1 MITIQDNNYQG
12 KVCSLHDVAD
22 LLSIGNKS
30 IRQLCDENEHLL
42 VFPLS
47 IDDTDDRIG
56 DSTIVDIYAED
67 ENFVR
72 IKSGNI
78 MGFVGR
84 KNQQLKIY
92 SRFDNQKHDLFLHY
106 MLQKVFSFNIFN
118 LDFTSSEDNVFEFLV
133 YMFPAILK
141 KAMRQGIYK
150 EYRRFRHN
158 DANVRGTIDISRHI
172 RENIPFRGTVAYNT
186 REFSFD
192 NSVTELIR
200 HTIEY
205 IKTIPSGDI
214 ILSSDKTVE
223 DCIKK
228 IVSYTHSYN
237 YTERIKIIQDNLRPR
252 IHPFYKEYTALQK
265 LCVQILRQE
274 EIKYGTDD
282 DRIYGILF
290 DGAWLWE
297 EYLNTLLCKK
307 GFIHPENK
315 LGTGAIYLFE
325 HGGQRFPDFW
335 KQDIV
340 LDAKYKKLAINGTRL
355 DIERDDVHQI
365 MAYMYRLKAQRGG
378 VICPLT
384 GNENKIISERMHK
397 DSYKGVMAIYALA
410 IPKDCNTYADFVKQ
424 MAKSENSFL
433 QKNITR
439 GEKVK

>member
-12 KVCSLHDVAD
+12 KVCSLHDTAD
-22 LLSIGNKS
+22 LLSIGNKP

-67 ENFVR
+67 ENSIR

-84 KNQQLKIY
+84 KNQQMKIY
-92 SRFDNQKHDLFLHY
+92 SRFDNQKHDFFLHY

-133 YMFPAILK
+133 YMFPAMLK

-158 DANVRGTIDISRHI
+158 DANVHGTIDISRHI

-192 NSVTELIR
+192 NSITELIR

-228 IVSYTHSYN
+228 IISYTPSYCH
-237 YTERIKIIQDNLRPR
+237 TERIKIIQDNLLPR
-252 IHPFYKEYTALQK
+252 NHPFYKEYTALQK

-282 DRIYGILF
+282 DRVYGILF

-297 EYLNTLLCKK
+297 EYLNTLLCEK
-307 GFIHPENK
+307 GFTHPENK

-340 LDAKYKKLAINGTRL
+340 LDAKYKKLAINGNRL
-355 DIERDDVHQI
+355 DIERDDIHQI
-365 MAYMYRLKAQRGG
+365 MAYMYRLKASKGG
-378 VICPLT
+378 IVCPYD
-384 GNENKIISERMHK
+384 GEKNKIISQNMHK
-397 DSYKGVMAIYALA
+397 DSYLGSLSLYALA
-410 IPKDCNTYADFVKQ
+410 IPKNCSLYEDFTKLIV
-424 MAKSENSFL
+424 ENERTLLEELS
-433 QKNITR
+433 
-439 GEKVK
+439 

>member
-56 DSTIVDIYAED
+56 DSTIIDIYAEN

-92 SRFDNQKHDLFLHY
+92 SRFDNQKHDFFLHY

-118 LDFTSSEDNVFEFLV
+118 LDFTSSEDNVFEFLI
-133 YMFPAILK
+133 YMFPAMLK
-141 KAMRQGIYK
+141 IAMRQGVYK

-192 NSVTELIR
+192 NSITELIR

-228 IVSYTHSYN
+228 IVSYTPSYSH
-237 YTERIKIIQDNLRPR
+237 TERIKIIQDNLLPCN
-252 IHPFYKEYTALQK
+252 HPFYKEYTALQK

-297 EYLNTLLCKK
+297 EYLNTLLCEK

-315 LGTGAIYLFE
+315 LGTGSIYLFE

-340 LDAKYKKLAINGTRL
+340 LDAKYKKLAINGNRL

-365 MAYMYRLKAQRGG
+365 MAYMYRLKAPKGG
-378 VICPLT
+378 IICPYV
-384 GNENKIISERMHK
+384 GDDNKVISQNMHK
-397 DSYKGVMAIYALA
+397 DSYLGSLSLYALA
-410 IPKDCNTYADFVKQ
+410 IPKNCISYEDFVKRIVDNERVLLEEL
-424 MAKSENSFL
+424 S
-433 QKNITR
+433 
-439 GEKVK
+439 

>member
-84 KNQQLKIY
+84 KNQQMKIY
-92 SRFDNQKHDLFLHY
+92 SRFDNQEHDYFLHY
-106 MLQKVFSFNIFN
+106 MLQKVFSYNIFN
-118 LDFTSSEDNVFEFLV
+118 LDFNISEDNVFEFLV
-133 YMFPAILK
+133 YMFPAMLK

-158 DANVRGTIDISRHI
+158 NANVRGTIDISRHI

-186 REFSFD
+186 REFCFD
-192 NSVTELIR
+192 NSITELIR

-228 IVSYTHSYN
+228 IVSYTPSYIH
-237 YTERIKIIQDNLRPR
+237 TERIKIIQDNLLPCN
-252 IHPFYKEYTALQK
+252 HPFYTEYTTLQK

-315 LGTGAIYLFE
+315 LGTGSIYLFE

-365 MAYMYRLKAQRGG
+365 MAYMYRLKASKGG
-378 VICPLT
+378 IVCPYD
-384 GNENKIISERMHK
+384 GEKNKIISQNMHK
-397 DSYKGVMAIYALA
+397 DSYLGSLSLYAFA
-410 IPKDCNTYADFVKQ
+410 IPKNCSSYEDFTKLIV
-424 MAKSENSFL
+424 ENERTLLEELS
-433 QKNITR
+433 
-439 GEKVK
+439 

>member
-1 MITIQDNNYQG
+1 MIIIQDNNQIG
-12 KVCSLHDVAD
+12 KVCQRHEIAD
-22 LLSIGNKS
+22 ILSIANKP

-42 VFPLS
+42 VFPIS
-47 IDDTDDRIG
+47 IDDTNDKIG
-56 DSTIVDIYAED
+56 DNTIVDIYAED
-67 ENFVR
+67 DNSVR
-72 IKSGNI
+72 IKSNNI

-84 KNQQLKIY
+84 KKQQLKIY
-92 SRFDNQKHDLFLHY
+92 SRFDDEEHDYFLHY
-106 MLQKVFSFNIFN
+106 MLQKVFSYNIFN
-118 LDFTSSEDNVFEFLV
+118 LDFTTSEENVFDFLL
-133 YMFPAILK
+133 YMFPAMLK
-141 KAMRQGIYK
+141 RAMCQGIYK
-150 EYRRFRHN
+150 EYKSFKHN
-158 DANVRGTIDISRHI
+158 DSNVHGTIDLSRHI
-172 RENIPFRGTVAYNT
+172 RENIPFRGTVSYNT
-186 REFSFD
+186 RDSSLD

-205 IKTIPSGDI
+205 IKTIPLGNE
-214 ILSSDKTVE
+214 ILSSDNTVT

-228 IVSYTHSYN
+228 IISYTPSYCHSDRMKVLQN
-237 YTERIKIIQDNLRPR
+237 NLIPCH
-252 IHPFYKEYTALQK
+252 HPFYTEYIILQK

-274 EIKYGTDD
+274 EIKYGTNDN
-282 DRIYGILF
+282 RIYGVLF

-297 EYLNTLLCKK
+297 EYLNTLLYGV
-307 GFIHPENK
+307 GFTHPENK

-335 KQDIV
+335 KKDFV
-340 LDAKYKKLAINGTRL
+340 LDAKYKRLTQKGDRL
-355 DIERDDVHQI
+355 DIGREDVHQI

-433 QKNITR
+433 HKILQE
-439 GEKVK
+439 EKK

>member
-12 KVCSLHDVAD
+12 KVCSLHDTAD
-22 LLSIGNKS
+22 LLSIGNKP

-56 DSTIVDIYAED
+56 DSTIVDIYTED
-67 ENFVR
+67 ENSIR

-84 KNQQLKIY
+84 KNQQMKIY
-92 SRFDNQKHDLFLHY
+92 SRFDNQKHDFFLHY

-133 YMFPAILK
+133 YMFPAMLK
-141 KAMRQGIYK
+141 KAMRQGVYK
-150 EYRRFRHN
+150 EYRKFRHN

-172 RENIPFRGTVAYNT
+172 RENFPFRGTVAYNT
-186 REFSFD
+186 KEYSFD
-192 NSVTELIR
+192 NSITELIR

-228 IVSYTHSYN
+228 IISYTPSYSH
-237 YTERIKIIQDNLRPR
+237 TERIKIIQDNLLPCN
-252 IHPFYKEYTALQK
+252 HPFYTEYTALQK

-297 EYLNTLLCKK
+297 EYLNTLLCEK

-340 LDAKYKKLAINGTRL
+340 LDAKYKKLAINGNRL
-355 DIERDDVHQI
+355 DISRDDVHQI
-365 MAYMYRLKAQRGG
+365 IAYMYRLKASKGG
-378 VICPLT
+378 IVCPYD
-384 GNENKIISERMHK
+384 GEKNKMISQNMHK
-397 DSYKGVMAIYALA
+397 DSYLGSLSLYALA
-410 IPKDCNTYADFVKQ
+410 ISKNCSSYEDFTKCVI
-424 MAKSENSFL
+424 ENERTLLAELS
-433 QKNITR
+433 
-439 GEKVK
+439 

>member
-56 DSTIVDIYAED
+56 DSTIIDIYAEN

-92 SRFDNQKHDLFLHY
+92 SRFDNQKHDFFLHY

-133 YMFPAILK
+133 YMFPAMLK
-141 KAMRQGIYK
+141 IAMRQGVYK

-186 REFSFD
+186 RELSFD
-192 NSVTELIR
+192 NSITELIR

-228 IVSYTHSYN
+228 IVSYTPSYSH
-237 YTERIKIIQDNLRPR
+237 TERIKIIQDNLLPCN
-252 IHPFYKEYTALQK
+252 HPFYK
-265 LCVQILRQE
+265 
-274 EIKYGTDD
+274 
-282 DRIYGILF
+282 
-290 DGAWLWE
+290 
-297 EYLNTLLCKK
+297 
-307 GFIHPENK
+307 
-315 LGTGAIYLFE
+315 
-325 HGGQRFPDFW
+325 
-335 KQDIV
+335 
-340 LDAKYKKLAINGTRL
+340 
-355 DIERDDVHQI
+355 
-365 MAYMYRLKAQRGG
+365 
-378 VICPLT
+378 
-384 GNENKIISERMHK
+384 
-397 DSYKGVMAIYALA
+397 
-410 IPKDCNTYADFVKQ
+410 
-424 MAKSENSFL
+424 
-433 QKNITR
+433 
-439 GEKVK
+439 

>member
-1 MITIQDNNYQG
+1 MITIPDNNYKG
-12 KVCSLHDVAD
+12 KVCPLHEAAD
-22 LLSIGNKS
+22 LLPIANKP
-30 IRQLCDENEHLL
+30 IRQLCEENEHLL
-42 VFPLS
+42 IFPLS

-67 ENFVR
+67 ENSIR

-84 KNQQLKIY
+84 KNQQMKIY
-92 SRFDNQKHDLFLHY
+92 SRFDNQEHDYFLHY
-106 MLQKVFSFNIFN
+106 MLQKVFSYNIFN

-133 YMFPAILK
+133 YMFPAMLK

-214 ILSSDKTVE
+214 ILSSDKVVD

-228 IVSYTHSYN
+228 IVSYTPSYN
-237 YTERIKIIQDNLRPR
+237 HTERMKIIQDNLLPR
-252 IHPFYKEYTALQK
+252 NHPFYTEYAALQK
-265 LCVQILRQE
+265 LCIQILRHE

-282 DRIYGILF
+282 EKIYGILF

-297 EYLNTLLCKK
+297 EYLNTLLCEK

-340 LDAKYKKLAINGTRL
+340 LDAKYKKLAINGNRL

-365 MAYMYRLKAQRGG
+365 MAYMYRLKAPKGG
-378 VICPLT
+378 IICPFM
-384 GNENKIISERMHK
+384 GDDNKVISQNMHK
-397 DSYKGVMAIYALA
+397 DSYLGSMYLYALA
-410 IPKDCNTYADFVKQ
+410 IPRDCISYEEFVKRI
-424 MAKSENSFL
+424 AEKENALLKKTS
-433 QKNITR
+433 
-439 GEKVK
+439 

>member
-12 KVCSLHDVAD
+12 KVCSLHDTAD
-22 LLSIGNKS
+22 LLSIGNKP

-47 IDDTDDRIG
+47 IDDTEDRIG

-67 ENFVR
+67 ENSVR

-92 SRFDNQKHDLFLHY
+92 SRFDNQKKDFFLHY
-106 MLQKVFSFNIFN
+106 MLQKVFSLNIFN

-133 YMFPAILK
+133 YMFPVMLK
-141 KAMRQGIYK
+141 KAMHQGIYK

-172 RENIPFRGTVAYNT
+172 RENIPFQGTVAYNT
-186 REFSFD
+186 RELSFD

-205 IKTIPSGDI
+205 IKTIPSGDV
-214 ILSSDKTVE
+214 ILSSDKAV
-223 DCIKK
+223 DDYIKK
-228 IVSYTHSYN
+228 LISYTPSYCH
-237 YTERIKIIQDNLRPR
+237 TERIKIIQDNLLPR
-252 IHPFYKEYTALQK
+252 NHPFYTEYAALQK
-265 LCVQILRQE
+265 LCIQILRHE

-282 DRIYGILF
+282 EKIYGILF

-297 EYLNTLLCKK
+297 EYLNTLLCEK

-315 LGTGAIYLFE
+315 IGTGAIYLFE

-340 LDAKYKKLAINGTRL
+340 LDAKYKKLAINGNRL

-365 MAYMYRLKAQRGG
+365 MAYMYRLKAPKGG
-378 VICPLT
+378 IICPFM
-384 GNENKIISERMHK
+384 GDDNKIIFQNMHK
-397 DSYKGVMAIYALA
+397 DSYLGTMYLYALA
-410 IPKDCNTYADFVKQ
+410 IPRDCISYKEFVKRI
-424 MAKSENSFL
+424 AEKENALLKETS
-433 QKNITR
+433 
-439 GEKVK
+439 

>member
-12 KVCSLHDVAD
+12 KVCSLHDTAD
-22 LLSIGNKS
+22 LLSIGNKP

-56 DSTIVDIYAED
+56 DSTIVDIYTED
-67 ENFVR
+67 ENSIR

-84 KNQQLKIY
+84 KNQQMKIY
-92 SRFDNQKHDLFLHY
+92 SRFDNQKHDFFLHY

-133 YMFPAILK
+133 YMFPAMLK
-141 KAMRQGIYK
+141 KAMRQGVYK
-150 EYRRFRHN
+150 EYRKFRHN

-172 RENIPFRGTVAYNT
+172 RENFPFRGTVAYNT
-186 REFSFD
+186 KEYSFD
-192 NSVTELIR
+192 NSITELIR

-228 IVSYTHSYN
+228 IISYTPSYSH
-237 YTERIKIIQDNLRPR
+237 TERIKIIQDNLLPCN
-252 IHPFYKEYTALQK
+252 HPFYTEYTALQK

-297 EYLNTLLCKK
+297 EYLNTLLCEK

-335 KQDIV
+335 KQNIV
-340 LDAKYKKLAINGTRL
+340 LDAKYKKLATNGNRL

-365 MAYMYRLKAQRGG
+365 MAYMYRLKASKGG
-378 VICPLT
+378 IVCPYD
-384 GNENKIISERMHK
+384 GEKNKIISQNMHK
-397 DSYKGVMAIYALA
+397 DSYLGSLSLYALA
-410 IPKDCNTYADFVKQ
+410 IPKNCSSYEEFVKRIV
-424 MAKSENSFL
+424 ENERALLEELS
-433 QKNITR
+433 
-439 GEKVK
+439 

>member
-12 KVCSLHDVAD
+12 MVYSLHDTAD
-22 LLSIGNKS
+22 LLSIANKP
-30 IRQLCDENEHLL
+30 IKQLCDENEHLL

-47 IDDTDDRIG
+47 IDETNDRIG
-56 DSTIVDIYAED
+56 DCTIVDIYAKD
-67 ENFVR
+67 ENSVK

-92 SRFDNQKHDLFLHY
+92 SRFDNQKHDFFLHY

-133 YMFPAILK
+133 YMFPAMLK

-150 EYRRFRHN
+150 EYKRFRHN
-158 DANVRGTIDISRHI
+158 DANVHGTIDISRHI

-205 IKTIPSGDI
+205 IKTIPSGGI
-214 ILSSDKTVE
+214 ILSSDKAVE

-228 IVSYTHSYN
+228 IVSYTPSYSH
-237 YTERIKIIQDNLRPR
+237 TERIKIIQDNLRPR

-297 EYLNTLLCKK
+297 EYLNTLLCEK

-315 LGTGAIYLFE
+315 LGTGSIYLFE

-340 LDAKYKKLAINGTRL
+340 LDAKYKKLAINGNRL
-355 DIERDDVHQI
+355 DIERNDVHQI
-365 MAYMYRLKAQRGG
+365 MAYMYRLKAPKGG
-378 VICPLT
+378 IICPFM
-384 GNENKIISERMHK
+384 GDDNKVISQKMHK
-397 DSYKGVMAIYALA
+397 DSYLGTMSLYALA
-410 IPKDCNTYADFVKQ
+410 IPRDCYSYEEFVKRI
-424 MAKSENSFL
+424 AEKENALLNEIS
-433 QKNITR
+433 
-439 GEKVK
+439 

>member
-12 KVCSLHDVAD
+12 KVCSLHDTAD
-22 LLSIGNKS
+22 LLSIGNKP

-56 DSTIVDIYAED
+56 DSTIVDIYAEN
-67 ENFVR
+67 ENSVR

-84 KNQQLKIY
+84 KNQQMKIY
-92 SRFDNQKHDLFLHY
+92 SRFDNQKHDFFLHY

-133 YMFPAILK
+133 YMFPAMLK

-192 NSVTELIR
+192 NSITELIR

-214 ILSSDKTVE
+214 IISSDKTVE

-228 IVSYTHSYN
+228 IVSYTPSYSH
-237 YTERIKIIQDNLRPR
+237 TERIKIIQDNLLPCN
-252 IHPFYKEYTALQK
+252 HPFYTEYTALQK

-297 EYLNTLLCKK
+297 EYLNTLLCEK

-365 MAYMYRLKAQRGG
+365 MAYMYRLKASKGG
-378 VICPLT
+378 IVCPYD
-384 GNENKIISERMHK
+384 GEKNKIISQNMHK
-397 DSYKGVMAIYALA
+397 DSYLGSLSLYALA
-410 IPKDCNTYADFVKQ
+410 IPKNCSSYEDFTKRIV
-424 MAKSENSFL
+424 ENERILLEELS
-433 QKNITR
+433 
-439 GEKVK
+439 

>member
-12 KVCSLHDVAD
+12 KVCSLHDTAD

-84 KNQQLKIY
+84 KNQQMKIY
-92 SRFDNQKHDLFLHY
+92 SRFDNQEHDYFLHY

-133 YMFPAILK
+133 YMFPAMLK

-158 DANVRGTIDISRHI
+158 NANVRGTIDISRHI

-186 REFSFD
+186 REFCFD
-192 NSVTELIR
+192 NSITELIR

-205 IKTIPSGDI
+205 IKTIPSGDV
-214 ILSSDKTVE
+214 ILSSDKVV
-223 DCIKK
+223 DDYIKK
-228 IVSYTHSYN
+228 IISYTPSYCH
-237 YTERIKIIQDNLRPR
+237 TERIKIIQDNLLPCN
-252 IHPFYKEYTALQK
+252 HPFYTEYTALQK

-282 DRIYGILF
+282 DRVYGILF

-297 EYLNTLLCKK
+297 EYLNTLLYEK

-340 LDAKYKKLAINGTRL
+340 LDAKYKKLVINGNRL

-365 MAYMYRLKAQRGG
+365 MAYMYRLKPPKGG
-378 VICPLT
+378 IICPYV
-384 GNENKIISERMHK
+384 GDDNKVISQNMHK
-397 DSYKGVMAIYALA
+397 DSYLGSLSLYALA
-410 IPKDCNTYADFVKQ
+410 IPKNCSSYEDFVKRIV
-424 MAKSENSFL
+424 ENERALLEELS
-433 QKNITR
+433 
-439 GEKVK
+439 

>member
-12 KVCSLHDVAD
+12 MVYSLHDTAD
-22 LLSIGNKS
+22 LLSIANKP
-30 IRQLCDENEHLL
+30 IKQLCDENEHLL

-47 IDDTDDRIG
+47 IDETNDRIG
-56 DSTIVDIYAED
+56 DCTIVDIYAKD
-67 ENFVR
+67 ENSVK

-92 SRFDNQKHDLFLHY
+92 SRFDNQKHDFFLHY

-133 YMFPAILK
+133 YMFPAMLK

-150 EYRRFRHN
+150 EYKRFRHN
-158 DANVRGTIDISRHI
+158 DANVHGTIDISRHI

-205 IKTIPSGDI
+205 IKTIPSGGI
-214 ILSSDKTVE
+214 ILSSDKAVE

-228 IVSYTHSYN
+228 IVSYTHSYSH
-237 YTERIKIIQDNLRPR
+237 TERIKIIQDNLRPR

-297 EYLNTLLCKK
+297 EYLNTLLCEK

-315 LGTGAIYLFE
+315 LGTGSIYLFE

-340 LDAKYKKLAINGTRL
+340 LDAKYKKLAINGNRL
-355 DIERDDVHQI
+355 DIERNDVHQI
-365 MAYMYRLKAQRGG
+365 MAYMYRLKAPKGG
-378 VICPLT
+378 IICPFM
-384 GNENKIISERMHK
+384 GDDNKVISQKMHK
-397 DSYKGVMAIYALA
+397 DSYLGTMSLYALA
-410 IPKDCNTYADFVKQ
+410 IPRDCYSYEEFVKRI
-424 MAKSENSFL
+424 AEKENALLNEIS
-433 QKNITR
+433 
-439 GEKVK
+439 

>member
-30 IRQLCDENEHLL
+30 IRQLCNENEHLL

-84 KNQQLKIY
+84 KNQQMKIY
-92 SRFDNQKHDLFLHY
+92 SRFDNQKHDFFLHY
-106 MLQKVFSFNIFN
+106 MLQKVFSFNIFS

-133 YMFPAILK
+133 YMFPAMLK
-141 KAMRQGIYK
+141 KAMRQGVYK
-150 EYRRFRHN
+150 EYRKFRHN

-186 REFSFD
+186 KEYSFD
-192 NSVTELIR
+192 NSITELIR

-228 IVSYTHSYN
+228 IISYTPSYSH
-237 YTERIKIIQDNLRPR
+237 TERIKIIQDNLLPCN
-252 IHPFYKEYTALQK
+252 HPFYTEYTALQK

-297 EYLNTLLCKK
+297 EYLNTLLCEK

-340 LDAKYKKLAINGTRL
+340 LDAKYKKLAINGNRL

-365 MAYMYRLKAQRGG
+365 MAYMYRLKASKGG
-378 VICPLT
+378 IVCPYD
-384 GNENKIISERMHK
+384 GEKNKIISQNMHK
-397 DSYKGVMAIYALA
+397 DSYLGSLSLYALA
-410 IPKDCNTYADFVKQ
+410 ISKNCSSYQDFTKRIV
-424 MAKSENSFL
+424 ENERILLEELS
-433 QKNITR
+433 
-439 GEKVK
+439 

>member
-12 KVCSLHDVAD
+12 KVCSLHDTAD
-22 LLSIGNKS
+22 LLSIGNKP
-30 IRQLCDENEHLL
+30 IKQLCDENEHLL

-67 ENFVR
+67 ENSIR

-84 KNQQLKIY
+84 KNQQMKIY
-92 SRFDNQKHDLFLHY
+92 SRFDNQKHDFFLHY

-133 YMFPAILK
+133 YMFPAMLK

-158 DANVRGTIDISRHI
+158 DANLHGTIDISRHI

-228 IVSYTHSYN
+228 IISYTPSYCH
-237 YTERIKIIQDNLRPR
+237 TERIKIIQDNLLPR
-252 IHPFYKEYTALQK
+252 NHPFYKEYTALQK

-297 EYLNTLLCKK
+297 EYLNTLLCEK

-340 LDAKYKKLAINGTRL
+340 LDAKYKKLAINGNRL

-365 MAYMYRLKAQRGG
+365 MAYMYRLKASKGG
-378 VICPLT
+378 IVCPYD
-384 GNENKIISERMHK
+384 GEKNKIISQNMHK
-397 DSYKGVMAIYALA
+397 DSYLGSLSLYALA
-410 IPKDCNTYADFVKQ
+410 IPKNCSSYEDFTKLIV
-424 MAKSENSFL
+424 ENERTLLEELS
-433 QKNITR
+433 
-439 GEKVK
+439 

>member
-56 DSTIVDIYAED
+56 DSTIIDIYAEN

-92 SRFDNQKHDLFLHY
+92 SRFDNQKHDFFLHY

-133 YMFPAILK
+133 YMFPAMLK
-141 KAMRQGIYK
+141 IAMRQGVYQ

-192 NSVTELIR
+192 NSITELIR

-237 YTERIKIIQDNLRPR
+237 HTERIKIIQDNLLPCN
-252 IHPFYKEYTALQK
+252 HPFYKEYTALQK
-265 LCVQILRQE
+265 LCVQILRHE

-297 EYLNTLLCKK
+297 EYLNTLLCEK

-315 LGTGAIYLFE
+315 LGTGSIYLFE

-340 LDAKYKKLAINGTRL
+340 LDAKYKKLAINGNRL

-365 MAYMYRLKAQRGG
+365 MAYMYRLKAPKGG
-378 VICPLT
+378 IICPYV
-384 GNENKIISERMHK
+384 GDDNKVISQNMHK
-397 DSYKGVMAIYALA
+397 DSYLGSLSLYALA
-410 IPKDCNTYADFVKQ
+410 IPKNCISYEDFVKRIVDNERVLLEEL
-424 MAKSENSFL
+424 S
-433 QKNITR
+433 
-439 GEKVK
+439 

>member
-12 KVCSLHDVAD
+12 KVCSLHDTAD
-22 LLSIGNKS
+22 LLSIANKP

-47 IDDTDDRIG
+47 IDETNDRIG
-56 DSTIVDIYAED
+56 DCTIVDIYAED
-67 ENFVR
+67 ENSVR

-84 KNQQLKIY
+84 KNQQMKIY
-92 SRFDNQKHDLFLHY
+92 SRFDNQKHDFFLHY

-133 YMFPAILK
+133 YMFPAMLK

-214 ILSSDKTVE
+214 ILSSDKVVD

-228 IVSYTHSYN
+228 IVSYTPSYN
-237 YTERIKIIQDNLRPR
+237 HTERMKIIQDNLLPR
-252 IHPFYKEYTALQK
+252 NHPFYTEYAALQK
-265 LCVQILRQE
+265 LCIQILRHE

-282 DRIYGILF
+282 EKIYGILF

-297 EYLNTLLCKK
+297 EYLNTLLCEK

-340 LDAKYKKLAINGTRL
+340 LDAKYKKLAINGNRL

-365 MAYMYRLKAQRGG
+365 MAYMYRLKAPKGG
-378 VICPLT
+378 IICPFM
-384 GNENKIISERMHK
+384 GDDNKVISQNMHK
-397 DSYKGVMAIYALA
+397 DSYLGSMYLYALA
-410 IPKDCNTYADFVKQ
+410 IPRDCISYEEFVKRI
-424 MAKSENSFL
+424 AEKENALLKETS
-433 QKNITR
+433 
-439 GEKVK
+439 

>member
-12 KVCSLHDVAD
+12 KVCSLHDTAD
-22 LLSIGNKS
+22 LLSIGNKP

-67 ENFVR
+67 EKSVR

-84 KNQQLKIY
+84 KNQQMKIY
-92 SRFDNQKHDLFLHY
+92 SRFDNQKHDFFLHY

-133 YMFPAILK
+133 YMFPAMLK

-150 EYRRFRHN
+150 EYIRFRHN

-192 NSVTELIR
+192 NSITELIR

-214 ILSSDKTVE
+214 IISSDKTVE

-228 IVSYTHSYN
+228 IISYTPSYSH
-237 YTERIKIIQDNLRPR
+237 TERIKIIQDNLLPCN
-252 IHPFYKEYTALQK
+252 HPFYTEYTALQK

-297 EYLNTLLCKK
+297 EYLNTLLCEK

-340 LDAKYKKLAINGTRL
+340 LDAKYKKLAINGNRL
-355 DIERDDVHQI
+355 DIDRDDVHQI
-365 MAYMYRLKAQRGG
+365 MAYMYRLKAPKGG
-378 VICPLT
+378 IICPFM
-384 GNENKIISERMHK
+384 GDDNKVISQNMHK
-397 DSYKGVMAIYALA
+397 DSYLGTMSLYALA
-410 IPKDCNTYADFVKQ
+410 IPKNCSSYEDFVKRI
-424 MAKSENSFL
+424 AVNENSL
-433 QKNITR
+433 LNII
-439 GEKVK
+439 

>member
-56 DSTIVDIYAED
+56 DSTIIDIYAEN

-92 SRFDNQKHDLFLHY
+92 SRFDNQKHDFFLHY

-133 YMFPAILK
+133 YMFPAMLK
-141 KAMRQGIYK
+141 IAMRQGVYK

-192 NSVTELIR
+192 NSITELIR

-228 IVSYTHSYN
+228 IVSYTPSYSH
-237 YTERIKIIQDNLRPR
+237 TERIKIIQDNLLPCN
-252 IHPFYKEYTALQK
+252 HPFYKEYTALQK

-274 EIKYGTDD
+274 EIKCGTDD

-297 EYLNTLLCKK
+297 EYLNTLLCEK

-315 LGTGAIYLFE
+315 LGTGSIYLFE

-365 MAYMYRLKAQRGG
+365 MAYMYRLKAPKGG
-378 VICPLT
+378 IICPYV
-384 GNENKIISERMHK
+384 GDDNKVISQNMHK
-397 DSYKGVMAIYALA
+397 DSYLGSLSLYALA
-410 IPKDCNTYADFVKQ
+410 IPKNCSSYEDFVKRIVDNERVLLEEL
-424 MAKSENSFL
+424 S
-433 QKNITR
+433 
-439 GEKVK
+439 

>member
-1 MITIQDNNYQG
+1 
-12 KVCSLHDVAD
+12 
-22 LLSIGNKS
+22 
-30 IRQLCDENEHLL
+30 
-42 VFPLS
+42 
-47 IDDTDDRIG
+47 
-56 DSTIVDIYAED
+56 
-67 ENFVR
+67 
-72 IKSGNI
+72 

-84 KNQQLKIY
+84 KNQQMKIY
-92 SRFDNQKHDLFLHY
+92 SRFDNQEHDYFLHY
-106 MLQKVFSFNIFN
+106 MLQKVFSYNIFN

-133 YMFPAILK
+133 YMFPAMLK
-141 KAMRQGIYK
+141 KAMRQGVYK

-158 DANVRGTIDISRHI
+158 NANVRGTIDISRHI
-172 RENIPFRGTVAYNT
+172 RENIPFRGTVTYNT
-186 REFSFD
+186 REFCFD
-192 NSVTELIR
+192 NSITELIR

-228 IVSYTHSYN
+228 IVSYTPSYIH
-237 YTERIKIIQDNLRPR
+237 TERIKIIQDNLLPCN
-252 IHPFYKEYTALQK
+252 HPFYTEYTTLQK

-315 LGTGAIYLFE
+315 LGTGSIYLFE

-365 MAYMYRLKAQRGG
+365 MAYMYRLKASKGG
-378 VICPLT
+378 IVCPYD
-384 GNENKIISERMHK
+384 GEKNKIISQNMHK
-397 DSYKGVMAIYALA
+397 DSYLGSLSLYALA
-410 IPKDCNTYADFVKQ
+410 IPKNCSSYEDFTKLIV
-424 MAKSENSFL
+424 ENERTLLEELS
-433 QKNITR
+433 
-439 GEKVK
+439 

>member
-56 DSTIVDIYAED
+56 DSTIIDIYAEN

-92 SRFDNQKHDLFLHY
+92 SRFDNQKHDFFLHY

-133 YMFPAILK
+133 YMFPAMLK
-141 KAMRQGIYK
+141 IAMRQGVYK

-192 NSVTELIR
+192 NSITELIR

-228 IVSYTHSYN
+228 IVSYTPSYIH
-237 YTERIKIIQDNLRPR
+237 TERIKIIQDNLRPR

-297 EYLNTLLCKK
+297 EYLNTLLCEK

-315 LGTGAIYLFE
+315 LGTGSIYLFE

-340 LDAKYKKLAINGTRL
+340 LDAKYKKLAINGNRL

-365 MAYMYRLKAQRGG
+365 MAYMYRLKAPKGG
-378 VICPLT
+378 IICPYV
-384 GNENKIISERMHK
+384 GDDNKVISQNMHK
-397 DSYKGVMAIYALA
+397 DSYLGSLSLYALA
-410 IPKDCNTYADFVKQ
+410 IPKNCISYEDFVKRIVDNERVLLEEL
-424 MAKSENSFL
+424 S
-433 QKNITR
+433 
-439 GEKVK
+439 

>member
-12 KVCSLHDVAD
+12 KVCSLHDTAD
-22 LLSIGNKS
+22 LLSIGNKP

-67 ENFVR
+67 ENSVR

-84 KNQQLKIY
+84 KNQQMKIY
-92 SRFDNQKHDLFLHY
+92 SRFDNQKHDFFLHY
-106 MLQKVFSFNIFN
+106 MLQKVFSFNIFK

-133 YMFPAILK
+133 YMFPAMLK
-141 KAMRQGIYK
+141 KAMRQGVYK

-158 DANVRGTIDISRHI
+158 NANVRGTIDISRHI

-186 REFSFD
+186 REFCFD
-192 NSVTELIR
+192 NSITELIR

-205 IKTIPSGDI
+205 IKTIPSGDM

-228 IVSYTHSYN
+228 IVSYTPSYIH
-237 YTERIKIIQDNLRPR
+237 TERIKIIQDNLLPCN
-252 IHPFYKEYTALQK
+252 HPFYTEYTTLQK

-297 EYLNTLLCKK
+297 EYLNTLLCEK

-365 MAYMYRLKAQRGG
+365 MAYMYRLKASKGG
-378 VICPLT
+378 IVCPYD
-384 GNENKIISERMHK
+384 GEKNKIISQNMHK
-397 DSYKGVMAIYALA
+397 DSYLGSLSLYALA
-410 IPKDCNTYADFVKQ
+410 IPKNCSSYEDFTKRIV
-424 MAKSENSFL
+424 ENERILLEELS
-433 QKNITR
+433 
-439 GEKVK
+439 

>member
-12 KVCSLHDVAD
+12 KVCSLHYTTD
-22 LLSIGNKS
+22 LLSIGNKP

-84 KNQQLKIY
+84 KNQQMKIY
-92 SRFDNQKHDLFLHY
+92 SRFDNQKHDFFLHY

-133 YMFPAILK
+133 YMFPAMLK
-141 KAMRQGIYK
+141 KAMRQGVYK
-150 EYRRFRHN
+150 EYRKFRHN

-186 REFSFD
+186 KEYSFD
-192 NSVTELIR
+192 NSITELIR

-214 ILSSDKTVE
+214 ILSSDKVVD

-228 IVSYTHSYN
+228 IVSYTPSYN
-237 YTERIKIIQDNLRPR
+237 HTERMKIIQNNLLPCY
-252 IHPFYKEYTALQK
+252 HPFYKEYTALQK
-265 LCVQILRQE
+265 LCVQILRHE

-282 DRIYGILF
+282 NRIYGILF

-297 EYLNTLLCKK
+297 EYLNTLLCEK

-365 MAYMYRLKAQRGG
+365 MAYMYRLKASKGG
-378 VICPLT
+378 IVCPYD
-384 GNENKIISERMHK
+384 GEKNKIISQNMHK
-397 DSYKGVMAIYALA
+397 DSYLGSLSLYALA
-410 IPKDCNTYADFVKQ
+410 IPKNCSLYEDFTKLIV
-424 MAKSENSFL
+424 ENERTLLEELS
-433 QKNITR
+433 
-439 GEKVK
+439 

>member
-56 DSTIVDIYAED
+56 DSTIIDIYAEN

-92 SRFDNQKHDLFLHY
+92 SRFDNQKHDFFLHY

-133 YMFPAILK
+133 YMFPAMLK
-141 KAMRQGIYK
+141 IAMRQGVYK

-192 NSVTELIR
+192 NSITELIR

-228 IVSYTHSYN
+228 IVSYTPSYSH
-237 YTERIKIIQDNLRPR
+237 TERIKIIQDNLLPCN
-252 IHPFYKEYTALQK
+252 HPFYKEYTALQK

-274 EIKYGTDD
+274 EIKCGTDD

-297 EYLNTLLCKK
+297 EYLNTLLCEK

-315 LGTGAIYLFE
+315 LGTGSIYLFE

-340 LDAKYKKLAINGTRL
+340 LDAKYKKLAINGNRL

-365 MAYMYRLKAQRGG
+365 MAYMYRLKAPKGG
-378 VICPLT
+378 IICPYV
-384 GNENKIISERMHK
+384 GDDNKVISQNMHK
-397 DSYKGVMAIYALA
+397 DSYLGSLSLYALA
-410 IPKDCNTYADFVKQ
+410 IPKNCSSYEDFVKRIVDNERVLLEEL
-424 MAKSENSFL
+424 S
-433 QKNITR
+433 
-439 GEKVK
+439 

>member
-22 LLSIGNKS
+22 LLSIGNKF

-84 KNQQLKIY
+84 KNQQMKIY
-92 SRFDNQKHDLFLHY
+92 SRFENQKHDFFLHY

-141 KAMRQGIYK
+141 KAMRQGVYK

-158 DANVRGTIDISRHI
+158 DANVRGTIDISRNI

-192 NSVTELIR
+192 NSITELIR

-205 IKTIPSGDI
+205 IKTIPSGDV
-214 ILSSDKTVE
+214 ILSSDKVV
-223 DCIKK
+223 DDYIKK
-228 IVSYTHSYN
+228 IISYTPSYCH
-237 YTERIKIIQDNLRPR
+237 TERIKIIQDNLLPCN
-252 IHPFYKEYTALQK
+252 HPFYTEYTALQK

-282 DRIYGILF
+282 DRVYGILF

-297 EYLNTLLCKK
+297 EYLNTLLYEK

-340 LDAKYKKLAINGTRL
+340 LDAKYKKLAINGNRL

-365 MAYMYRLKAQRGG
+365 MAYMYRLKPPKGG
-378 VICPLT
+378 IICPYV
-384 GNENKIISERMHK
+384 GDDNKVISQNMHK
-397 DSYKGVMAIYALA
+397 DSYLGSLSLYALA
-410 IPKDCNTYADFVKQ
+410 IPKNCSSYEDFVKRIV
-424 MAKSENSFL
+424 ENERALLEELS
-433 QKNITR
+433 
-439 GEKVK
+439 

>member
-12 KVCSLHDVAD
+12 KICSLHDTAD
-22 LLSIGNKS
+22 LLSIGNKP
-30 IRQLCDENEHLL
+30 IRQLCDENEYLL

-47 IDDTDDRIG
+47 IDDTEDRIG

-67 ENFVR
+67 ENSVR

-92 SRFDNQKHDLFLHY
+92 SRFDNQKHDFFLHY

-118 LDFTSSEDNVFEFLV
+118 LDFTSTEDHVFEFLV
-133 YMFPAILK
+133 YMFPAMLK

-186 REFSFD
+186 RELSFD
-192 NSVTELIR
+192 NSVMELIR

-205 IKTIPSGDI
+205 IKTIPSGDV
-214 ILSSDKTVE
+214 ILSSDKAID

-228 IVSYTHSYN
+228 IVSYTPSYN
-237 YTERIKIIQDNLRPR
+237 HTERIKIIQDNLLPCN
-252 IHPFYKEYTALQK
+252 HPFYTEYAALQK
-265 LCVQILRQE
+265 LCIQILRHE

-282 DRIYGILF
+282 EKIYGILF

-297 EYLNTLLCKK
+297 EYLNTLLCEK

-340 LDAKYKKLAINGTRL
+340 LDAKYKKLAINGNRL

-365 MAYMYRLKAQRGG
+365 MAYMYRLKAPKGG
-378 VICPLT
+378 IICPFM
-384 GNENKIISERMHK
+384 GDDNKVISQNMHK
-397 DSYKGVMAIYALA
+397 DSYLGSMYLYALA
-410 IPKDCNTYADFVKQ
+410 IPRDCISYEEFVKRI
-424 MAKSENSFL
+424 AEKENALLKETS
-433 QKNITR
+433 
-439 GEKVK
+439 

>member
-56 DSTIVDIYAED
+56 DSTIIDIYAEN

-92 SRFDNQKHDLFLHY
+92 SRFDNQKHDFFLHY

-133 YMFPAILK
+133 YMFPAMLK
-141 KAMRQGIYK
+141 IAMRQGVYK

-192 NSVTELIR
+192 NSITELIR

-228 IVSYTHSYN
+228 IVSYTPSYSH
-237 YTERIKIIQDNLRPR
+237 TERIKIIQDNLLPCN
-252 IHPFYKEYTALQK
+252 HPFYKEYTALQK

-297 EYLNTLLCKK
+297 EYLNTLLCEK

-315 LGTGAIYLFE
+315 LGTGSIYLFE

-340 LDAKYKKLAINGTRL
+340 LDAKYKKLAINGNRL

-365 MAYMYRLKAQRGG
+365 MAYMYRLKAPKGG
-378 VICPLT
+378 IICPYV
-384 GNENKIISERMHK
+384 GDDNKVISQNMHK
-397 DSYKGVMAIYALA
+397 DSYLGSLSLYALA
-410 IPKDCNTYADFVKQ
+410 IPKNCISYEDFVKRIVDNERVLLEEL
-424 MAKSENSFL
+424 S
-433 QKNITR
+433 
-439 GEKVK
+439 

>member
-12 KVCSLHDVAD
+12 KVCSLHDTTD
-22 LLSIGNKS
+22 LLSIGNKP
-30 IRQLCDENEHLL
+30 IRQLCEENEHLL

-67 ENFVR
+67 ENSIR

-84 KNQQLKIY
+84 KNQQMKIY
-92 SRFDNQKHDLFLHY
+92 SRFDNQKHDFFLHY

-133 YMFPAILK
+133 YMFPAMLK

-158 DANVRGTIDISRHI
+158 DANVHGTIDISRHI

-192 NSVTELIR
+192 NSITELIR

-228 IVSYTHSYN
+228 IISYTPSYCH
-237 YTERIKIIQDNLRPR
+237 TERIKIIQDNLLPR
-252 IHPFYKEYTALQK
+252 NHPFYKEYTALQK

-282 DRIYGILF
+282 DRVYGILF

-297 EYLNTLLCKK
+297 EYLNTLLCEK
-307 GFIHPENK
+307 GFTHPENK
-315 LGTGAIYLFE
+315 LGTGAIYIFE

-340 LDAKYKKLAINGTRL
+340 LDAKYKKLAINDTRL
-355 DIERDDVHQI
+355 DVERDDVHQI
-365 MAYMYRLKAQRGG
+365 MAYMYRLKASKGG
-378 VICPLT
+378 IVCPYD
-384 GNENKIISERMHK
+384 GEQNKIISQNMHK
-397 DSYKGVMAIYALA
+397 DSYLGSLSLYALA
-410 IPKDCNTYADFVKQ
+410 IPKNCSLYEDFTKLIV
-424 MAKSENSFL
+424 ENERTLLEELS
-433 QKNITR
+433 
-439 GEKVK
+439 

>member
-42 VFPLS
+42 VFPMS
-47 IDDTDDRIG
+47 MDDTDDRIG

-67 ENFVR
+67 ENSVR

-92 SRFDNQKHDLFLHY
+92 SRFDNQKHDFFLHY

-237 YTERIKIIQDNLRPR
+237 HTERIKIIQDNLRPR

-365 MAYMYRLKAQRGG
+365 MAYMYRLKASKGG
-378 VICPLT
+378 IVCPYD
-384 GNENKIISERMHK
+384 GEKNKIISQNMHK
-397 DSYKGVMAIYALA
+397 DSYLGSLSLYALS
-410 IPKDCNTYADFVKQ
+410 IPKNCSSYEDFTKLIV
-424 MAKSENSFL
+424 ENERTLLEELS
-433 QKNITR
+433 
-439 GEKVK
+439 

>member
-12 KVCSLHDVAD
+12 KVCSLHDTTD
-22 LLSIGNKS
+22 LLSIGNKP
-30 IRQLCDENEHLL
+30 IRQLCEENEHLL

-67 ENFVR
+67 ENSIR

-84 KNQQLKIY
+84 KNQQMKIY
-92 SRFDNQKHDLFLHY
+92 SRFDNQEHDFFLHY

-118 LDFTSSEDNVFEFLV
+118 LDFTKLEDNVFEFLV

-158 DANVRGTIDISRHI
+158 DADVRGTIDISRHI

-237 YTERIKIIQDNLRPR
+237 HTERIKIIQDNLRPR

-265 LCVQILRQE
+265 LCVQILRHE

-340 LDAKYKKLAINGTRL
+340 LDAKYKKLAINGIRL

-365 MAYMYRLKAQRGG
+365 MAYMYRLKASKGG
-378 VICPLT
+378 IVCPYD
-384 GNENKIISERMHK
+384 GEKNKIISQNMHK
-397 DSYKGVMAIYALA
+397 DSYLGSLSLYALA
-410 IPKDCNTYADFVKQ
+410 IPKNCSSYEDFTKLIV
-424 MAKSENSFL
+424 ENERTLLEELS
-433 QKNITR
+433 
-439 GEKVK
+439 

>member
-56 DSTIVDIYAED
+56 DSTIIDIYAEN

-92 SRFDNQKHDLFLHY
+92 SRFDNQKHDFFLHY

-133 YMFPAILK
+133 YMFPAMLK
-141 KAMRQGIYK
+141 IAMRQGVYK

-192 NSVTELIR
+192 NSITELIR

-228 IVSYTHSYN
+228 IVSYTPSYSH
-237 YTERIKIIQDNLRPR
+237 TERIKIIQDNLLPCN
-252 IHPFYKEYTALQK
+252 HPFYKEYTALQK

-297 EYLNTLLCKK
+297 EYLNTLLCEK

-315 LGTGAIYLFE
+315 LGTGSIYLFE

-340 LDAKYKKLAINGTRL
+340 LDAKYKKLAINGNRL

-365 MAYMYRLKAQRGG
+365 MAYMYRLKAPKGG
-378 VICPLT
+378 IICPYV
-384 GNENKIISERMHK
+384 GDDNKVISQNMHK
-397 DSYKGVMAIYALA
+397 DSYLGSLSLYALV
-410 IPKDCNTYADFVKQ
+410 IPKNCISYEDFVKRIVDNERVLLEEL
-424 MAKSENSFL
+424 S
-433 QKNITR
+433 
-439 GEKVK
+439 